1 MRTYRCPLLLST
13 TVFLLSVCGY
23 GQDAPPLGDVAR
35 QVRLQKQQGSKDA
48 QSKNAAASKAPKVV
62 TNEEI
67 PEHPESASEASP
79 STEQDEPASHSAP
92 VPGKMSGEQ
101 WKSQIQAQ
109 KNLVNSMQSQT
120 DKLNNSIQF
129 ATGTCVYGCV
139 QWNERQKEKQQEV
152 ERMRGQLADQKKKL
166 ETMQESAR
174 RQGYGSTVYDP

>member
-1 MRTYRCPLLLST
+1 MRLYRGDLLLST
-13 TVFLLSVCGY
+13 GVFLLALCAY
-23 GQDAPPLGDVAR
+23 GQDAPSLGDVAR
-35 QVRLQKQQGSKDA
+35 QARLQKQQNSKDA
-48 QSKNAAASKAPKVV
+48 QSKNAAASKTPKVI

-67 PEHPESASEASP
+67 PEHPESASEASA
-79 STEQDEPASHSAP
+79 SSEQDQQMSHSAP
-92 VPGKMSGEQ
+92 DSGKISGEQ

-109 KNLVNSMQSQT
+109 KNLVSTLQNQI

-129 ATGTCVYGCV
+129 APGTCVYGCV